1 MPIPPVPIFLL
12 HPLHSPASAYAARA
26 GASSLLAAALARD
39 LYRRTPEWIR
49 EDDLWKSLMEDETTD
64 GGHRDEMASLAAVIQ
79 KLQGLIGTGYEKL
92 GSERRRLR
100 RRRTARGRR
109 SRLLHKSTSE
119 CLCQT
124 KGSTC
129 NFCNKYEFRNQEQS
143 DFESIT
149 ESIST
154 DPITP
159 LEWHAA
165 LLAYIQ
171 LSNQIRERF
180 PSFRDQMYETSDSS
194 NCNAMHEN
202 NTADMHMNATSNTSR
217 FNNEENPI
225 TLSEIKELKL
235 MLDYA
240 VWAYEHDEEK
250 LRNLLQSGCSN
261 PSEVKGNDLNTNH
274 EYQLLV
280 HRTTS
285 YIEPTNEYTGSK
297 QSSKKLRKPP
307 GRVGYYVAVC
317 HSKKELL
324 IGMKGTSTLEDIL
337 TDCCGRA
344 LRLDLENDP
353 HHPCPCNEE
362 SQMEVSS
369 SDDHESDTYD
379 DELQNN
385 YVVDD
390 RNDETLHVSFISV
403 GNNDS
408 KMKEIEVNL
417 VEVEL
422 LHQNES
428 IELFT
433 PLKRG
438 KETNEKDLAIS
449 PMIKKHNNS
458 KRIDIAPRPAEN
470 ILLVPTDQQPC
481 HGIEMQPERTT
492 KLRGVHEGLMHC
504 AQQVFSEIFPLI
516 EEFAVSK
523 GYDVVCTGHSMGAGT
538 SSLLALLARGKYP
551 DLAIPRECEDGAVER
566 VRVYAFASPP
576 VMDKASA
583 LACQHYVTSI
593 VNNSDIIPRS
603 SLTNLDILLTMLE
616 AVRNRLVDEDM
627 NPSMNNT
634 RSIEDSVDTHQKP
647 KNIISTLV
655 ALFQKLSEGTDGAM
669 LIEPTELQQ
678 IFNEAVADASLGED
692 EIFWDDEGDHHLF
705 VPGKVLMFHE
715 PWSSLDVQKK
725 SSFNAEKDSSEQEAA
740 QGDAVSPYSCKA
752 IWTNG
757 TAPMLRGF
765 EVGAGGSIVSD
776 HLTASYYRALSY
788 LFSSTH

>member
-49 EDDLWKSLMEDETTD
+49 EDDLWKSLMEDETS
-64 GGHRDEMASLAAVIQ
+64 GSGHRDEMASLAAVIQ

-100 RRRTARGRR
+100 RRRTARGKR
-109 SRLLHKSTSE
+109 STLLHKSTE

-124 KGSTC
+124 KGSTYNTC
-129 NFCNKYEFRNQEQS
+129 KHEFQNQEQF
-143 DFESIT
+143 DLESTT
-149 ESIST
+149 EVIPT
-154 DPITP
+154 DQITP

-171 LSNQIRERF
+171 LSNQIRERC
-180 PSFRDQMYETSDSS
+180 PWFRDQMYET
-194 NCNAMHEN
+194 H
-202 NTADMHMNATSNTSR
+202 NTADMSMKATSDISR
-217 FNNEENPI
+217 FHNHDNSI
-225 TLSEIKELKL
+225 TISQINELKS

-240 VWAYEHDEEK
+240 VWAYESDEEK
-250 LRNLLQSGCSN
+250 LRTLLQTGYVN
-261 PSEVKGNDLNTNH
+261 PSEETGMDFNTNN

-285 YIEPTNEYTGSK
+285 YIEPTVENTGSK

-324 IGMKGTSTLEDIL
+324 IGMKGTSTIEDIL

-353 HHPCPCNEE
+353 HHPCPCGEE
-362 SQMEVSS
+362 RHGVEVSS
-369 SDDHESDTYD
+369 LDEHESDKHD

-385 YVVDD
+385 YVIDS
-390 RNDETLHVSFISV
+390 RTDETLHVSFISTE
-403 GNNDS
+403 NNDS
-408 KMKEIEVNL
+408 KLKEIEVNL

-438 KETNEKDLAIS
+438 NETNENGFAIS
-449 PMIKKHNNS
+449 SMLKQHNS
-458 KRIDIAPRPAEN
+458 PKRVGSGVNQNTFIVPRPAEN

-492 KLRGVHEGLMHC
+492 KLRGVHEGLVHC
-504 AQQVFSEIFPLI
+504 SQQVFSEISPLI

-551 DLAIPRECEDGAVER
+551 DLAIPRECADGAVER

-576 VMDKASA
+576 VMDRASA

-616 AVRNRLVDEDM
+616 AMRNRLVDEDM
-627 NPSMNNT
+627 NPSMNST
-634 RSIEDSVDTHQKP
+634 PSIEDSVDTHQKP
-647 KNIISTLV
+647 NNIIYTLV

-669 LIEPTELQQ
+669 LIEPDELQH

-705 VPGKVLMFHE
+705 VPGRVLMLHE
-715 PWSSLDVQKK
+715 PWTSSDVHD
-725 SSFNAEKDSSEQEAA
+725 EKLAA
-740 QGDAVSPYSCKA
+740 QGNTPAPYSCKA

-757 TAPMLRGF
+757 TSPMLRGF
-765 EVGAGGSIVSD
+765 EVGAGGNIISD

-788 LFSSTH
+788 LISSAH